1 MIMANVYKQP
11 LGYTK
16 KFSDNKSYPQS
27 LAETSIQEAL
37 IMGNADQVPSNVKNP
52 YTSANIIGKR
62 KK

>member
-1 MIMANVYKQP
+1 MANVYKQP

-16 KFSDNKSYPQS
+16 KFSGVNKWPESQKEQIISDS
-27 LAETSIQEAL
+27 LV
-37 IMGNADQVPSNVKNP
+37 MGDASLVPSNVKNP